1 MDEGAAALV
10 PSSEIKKQVRNG
22 VDALQVVAYV
32 IFAAVA
38 ACTLFNTY
46 AAVTARSVGRVTR
59 LDVRLAVWC
68 ALAALA
74 GVALLLLTL
83 TG

>member
-1 MDEGAAALV
+1 M
-10 PSSEIKKQVRNG
+10 
-22 VDALQVVAYV
+22 DALQVVADV
-32 IFAAVA
+32 IFAVVA

-68 ALAALA
+68 ALAALV
-74 GVALLLLTL
+74 GVGLLLLAL
-83 TG
+83 AG